1 MKRLGTV
8 LALVGALA
16 LTACAEDGQNVVS
29 PDASSVDAPD
39 VNAKQGNAKKDGTP
53 FGTDPD
59 RKAEIE
65 ERLTEIVRE
74 VHSEVEARRAE
85 AGAGLADGVATAPI
99 GYYWTGHVEGETAGA
114 EVVFEDRGN
123 KQLDPQWVPGDERR
137 NGRDDVGYAVA
148 GLFGPPSPPTLTD
161 GEAEGA
167 IDRGM
172 ATWGEQSCS
181 RGLDVPRGS
190 LLDWLL
196 FDSDILH
203 GGFLPLPPGVLGL
216 TVPSVFVDPAT
227 GEPTDVDDDGHPD
240 YASAIIV
247 YSSQLDW
254 AIDADFDLE
263 TVALHE
269 GGHGL
274 AQAHF
279 GKGFVTPNGK
289 VHFAPRAVM
298 NAFYSGVQQ
307 SLTGTDRGG
316 HCSMYG
322 SWPND

>member
-8 LALVGALA
+8 LAMVGALA
-16 LTACAEDGQNVVS
+16 LTACTEDGQNVVS

-39 VNAKQGNAKKDGTP
+39 VNAKQGNAEKGKTA
-53 FGTDPD
+53 FATDPD

-65 ERLTEIVRE
+65 DQLTDFVKGLQAK
-74 VHSEVEARRAE
+74 VEARRAE
-85 AGAGLADGVATAPI
+85 AGAELADGVATAPI
-99 GYYWTGHVEGETAGA
+99 GYYWTGNVDGETAGA
-114 EVVFEDRGN
+114 EVIFEDRGN
-123 KQLDPQWVPGDERR
+123 KQLDVQWVPGDERR
-137 NGRDDVGYAVA
+137 NGRDDIGYAIAPLAGPASPA
-148 GLFGPPSPPTLTD
+148 GLTET
-161 GEAEGA
+161 EVYAA

-172 ATWGEQSCS
+172 GTWDAQSCS
-181 RGLDVPRGS
+181 GGLEIPRGS

-203 GGFLPLPPGVLGL
+203 AGFAPLPEGVLGV
-216 TVPSVFVDPAT
+216 TMPSVFVDPAT
-227 GEPTDVDDDGHPD
+227 GEPTDVDVDGAAD
-240 YASAIIV
+240 YAFAVIV
-247 YSSQLDW
+247 YNINFDW
-254 AIDADFDLE
+254 AIDGNIDVE
-263 TVALHE
+263 TIALHE

-279 GKGFVTPNGK
+279 GKGFLTPNGK

-298 NAFYSGVQQ
+298 NAAYSGVQQ

-322 SWPND
+322 SWPDG

>member
-1 MKRLGTV
+1 MKRYGMAV
-8 LALVGALA
+8 ALVGALA
-16 LTACAEDGQNVVS
+16 LTACTEDGQNVVS
-29 PDASSVDAPD
+29 PDASSVDAPE
-39 VNAKQGNAKKDGTP
+39 VSAKKGNANNGKTP
-53 FGTDPD
+53 FATDPEL
-59 RKAEIE
+59 KAEIE
-65 ERLTEIVRE
+65 ERLTEVVRE

-85 AGAGLADGVATAPI
+85 AGADVGGDVTTEPI
-99 GYYWTGHVEGETAGA
+99 GYYWTGHVDGETAGA
-114 EVVFEDRGN
+114 EVIFEDRGN

-137 NGRDDVGYAVA
+137 NGRDDVGYAVGA
-148 GLFGPPSPPTLTD
+148 LFGPPSPPTLTAE
-161 GEAEGA
+161 EAEGA

-181 RGLDVPRGS
+181 DGLDVPKGS
-190 LLDWLL
+190 VLDWLV

-203 GGFLPLPPGVLGL
+203 GGFLPLGPGVLGV
-216 TVPSVFVDPAT
+216 TIPSVFTDPET
-227 GEPTDVDDDGHPD
+227 GEPTDVDGDGHPD

-247 YSSQLDW
+247 YNSQFAW
-254 AIDADFDLE
+254 AIDADIDLE

-279 GKGFVTPNGK
+279 GKGFQTPNGK

-298 NAFYSGVQQ
+298 NAAYSGVQQ
-307 SLTGTDRGG
+307 ELTGTDSGG

-322 SWPND
+322 SWPNN